1 MSAILKTLIKSSEA
15 TVQPIIKKYECNTEN
30 LNQSSE
36 ATVQPC
42 PLIDFQMK
50 KNAPK
55 MKYIC
60 VTNPFL
66 YSVVKTYVVSL
77 N

>member
-15 TVQPIIKKYECNTEN
+15 T
-30 LNQSSE
+30 
-36 ATVQPC
+36 AQPC

-50 KNAPK
+50 KNAHQ